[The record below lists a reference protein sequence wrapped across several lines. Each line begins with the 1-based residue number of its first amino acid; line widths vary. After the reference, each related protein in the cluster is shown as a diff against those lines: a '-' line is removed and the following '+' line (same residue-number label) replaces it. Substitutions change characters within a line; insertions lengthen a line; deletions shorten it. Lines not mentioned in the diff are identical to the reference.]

1 VIYKI
6 GKELLYVFE
15 VSDDD
20 ALYGTQISLP
30 PTAKR
35 ALAQSG
41 WYTDPDHPDCNVVL
55 WRTDEAVCVAVSTMR
70 KGQLLSL
77 LTTR

>member
-1 VIYKI
+1 MIYKI

-55 WRTDEAVCVAVSTMR
+55 WRTDEAVCVVVSTMR